1 MERLEERSISNESV
15 LSIWKDV
22 DDDYFLRE
30 SVHDIVWHTE
40 AISKH
45 MLTDGPLILIRDDT
59 FSRRSDEGST
69 HIFVHKE
76 HTKDLFV
83 SIVTALDQ
91 LALNVVDARIPR
103 SANNR
108 SFYTFVVLESDG
120 QPVGDKPARVE
131 RIRSTLLKYMQP
143 GSESLTV
150 NQRRTPRLLKQFKL
164 KTEVHLRQDSSGD
177 YSVLEVTTPDRP
189 GLLSII
195 AEVFVDLDISLQ
207 NARITT
213 LGERVEDV
221 FHITDGEGKPIGDE
235 NQQTVLQQRIK
246 DELDYH
252 IDKVAV

>member
-1 MERLEERSISNESV
+1 
-15 LSIWKDV
+15 
-22 DDDYFLRE
+22 
-30 SVHDIVWHTE
+30 
-40 AISKH
+40 
-45 MLTDGPLILIRDDT
+45 
-59 FSRRSDEGST
+59 
-69 HIFVHKE
+69 
-76 HTKDLFV
+76 
-83 SIVTALDQ
+83 
-91 LALNVVDARIPR
+91 VDARIPR